1 MSEEQKQ
8 EVKKQESKAE
18 VIQPKLC
25 PFVSGFLVE
34 PAKTVVGQMQFMK
47 TTNISP
53 CIEDKCKFYNPAQ
66 KDCEICLCFKN
77 LRGETK

>member
-1 MSEEQKQ
+1 MEQKQQNQ
-8 EVKKQESKAE
+8 EVKKVD

>member
-34 PAKTVVGQMQFMK
+34 PAKTVVGQMQVLQ
-47 TTNISP
+47 SS
-53 CIEDKCKFYNPAQ
+53 
-66 KDCEICLCFKN
+66 
-77 LRGETK
+77 TKRL